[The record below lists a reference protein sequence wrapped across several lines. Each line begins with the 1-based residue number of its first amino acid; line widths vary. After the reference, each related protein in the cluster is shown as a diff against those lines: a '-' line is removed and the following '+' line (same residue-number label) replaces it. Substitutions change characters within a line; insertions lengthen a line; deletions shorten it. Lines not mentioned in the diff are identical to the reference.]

1 MEGDSRHSLRLV
13 FDFNVFLGFDGLVET
28 VRVTTTVHD
37 TTRKWI
43 DNLNL
48 AFVNH
53 VVDIVQHNVVS
64 TQSLVNVV
72 NQDRV
77 VNIVEVFQTEDTFSL
92 VNPLV
97 SQGDG
102 LRSQVNGVVFF
113 SLQALCEVVCPGV
126 ESG

>member
-97 SQGDG
+97 S
-102 LRSQVNGVVFF
+102 
-113 SLQALCEVVCPGV
+113 
-126 ESG
+126 

>member
-1 MEGDSRHSLRLV
+1 MEGDRRHSLRLV
-13 FDFNVFLGFDGLVET
+13 FNFNVFLGFDGLVET

-48 AFVNH
+48 AFVNY
-53 VVDIVQHNVVS
+53 VVDVVQHNVVS

-77 VNIVEVFQTEDTFSL
+77 VDIVEVFQTEDTFSL

-113 SLQALCEVVCPGV
+113 SLQAFSKVVCPGV
-126 ESG
+126 EGG

>member
-13 FDFNVFLGFDGLVET
+13 FDFNIFLSFDSLVET

-48 AFVNH
+48 AFVNY
-53 VVDIVQHNVVS
+53 VVDVVQHNVVG
-64 TQSLVNVV
+64 TQSLVNMV

-77 VNIVEVFQTEDTFSL
+77 VDIVEVFQTEDTFSL

-113 SLQALCEVVCPGV
+113 SLQAFCKVVCPGV
-126 ESG
+126 EGG

>member
-1 MEGDSRHSLRLV
+1 M
-13 FDFNVFLGFDGLVET
+13 ET

-48 AFVNH
+48 AFVNY

-77 VNIVEVFQTEDTFSL
+77 VDIVEVFQTEDTFSL

-102 LRSQVNGVVFF
+102 LRSQVNSVVFF
-113 SLQALCEVVCPGV
+113 SFQTFSEVVCPGV
-126 ESG
+126 EGG